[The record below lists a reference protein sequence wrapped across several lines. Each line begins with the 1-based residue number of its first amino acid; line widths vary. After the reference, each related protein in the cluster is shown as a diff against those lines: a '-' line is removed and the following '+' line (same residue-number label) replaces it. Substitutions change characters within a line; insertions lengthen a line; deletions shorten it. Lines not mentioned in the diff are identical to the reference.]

1 MLIVLVLLCSLSDM
15 CGLTALPLTDRMSR
29 VDRSRNIVA
38 DGPVETAWAPDW
50 EGDKGGGSV
59 DNALHTGAVVDDPW
73 NEELVRV
80 GNMVFPNAEVRPDP
94 TSEALTTCFDYR
106 QRLLV
111 LASSTPIGLLF
122 SS

>member
-1 MLIVLVLLCSLSDM
+1 M
-15 CGLTALPLTDRMSR
+15 CLAVR
-29 VDRSRNIVA
+29 VVRSRNIVA

-80 GNMVFPNAEVRPDP
+80 GNMVFRNAEVWQD
-94 TSEALTTCFDYR
+94 SKLC
-106 QRLLV
+106 
-111 LASSTPIGLLF
+111 SSWSNCLDETRGLG
-122 SS
+122 SD